1 MQRVLGTLIR
11 HHSVVRGMVTLL
23 RDGELHAEAVEGFE
37 DRARN
42 TQIKVGE
49 GITGKVVESGKPIV
63 VPRVSK
69 EPAFLNLASRR
80 PDHLKQELSFICVPI
95 VLNRQPVGALGVD
108 LRFKPERDYDSSVKF
123 LGVVSSMIA
132 QALNVQR
139 MVEEERRRL
148 LDENTHLRQELRERY
163 DFSNIIGTSGPTRQM
178 YEQVAQVAQTNTT
191 VLIRGESGTGKELI
205 AHAIHYNSLRAKKP
219 FIKVSCAALP
229 DTLIESEL
237 FGYEK
242 GAFTGAAA
250 RKKGRFEMAE
260 GGTLFLDEIGD
271 VNLGTQVKLLR
282 VLQEREFERVGGTE
296 TVKANVRLIAATNKD
311 MEKAIAEGTFREDL
325 YYRLNVF
332 TIFVPPLRE
341 RKADLLLLADHF
353 LDKFSREHNKV
364 IKRIS
369 TPAIDMLTAYHWPG
383 NVRELENALERAV
396 LVCDGAVVHGH
407 HLPPSLQ
414 TADSSGTVTRV
425 SLKDAVAAYERD
437 LILDA
442 LKTTRGNRAKAAR
455 LLDTTERILNY
466 KVQGY
471 GIDVRRFKS
480 SEVGPPCRPATARRP
495 RPPGISSGNIAAVT
509 RHAALGRGRMR
520 RGRDRGAARAAARR
534 GRRSPRSCCC
544 RRRRRASR
552 PARRRRRLRHAHP
565 ARPEHRRLE
574 AGRRPPRRG
583 VRVHRHHAAAAG
595 AGSSSWRRSSRRCR
609 SPARRAEGAL
619 AGPAAAHARS
629 RRTPPLP
636 APRSRC
642 ARRSAPTPSCPR
654 RCRHRRAPPPPA
666 ARRHRRRRPAAP
678 APLRRF
684 YIAVAFSDRGRPG
697 PPSVPVELPLTAVPD
712 APFGLEVE
720 YTADDVTVSWE
731 PAGGLLGFLLDNR
744 AAARDAVRGRTRRRS
759 ADPAALPPGPTR
771 YHVYRDAGAGSAG
784 AAAADAARARRHG
797 RGAAAAHAR
806 AGRRVDIH
814 RCGRVRSRAVL

>member
-1 MQRVLGTLIR
+1 MPAARSGPDSSTAARDARRLSTLLEVSQALSGTLNLKAAMQRVLQTLIR

-23 RDGELHAEAVEGFE
+23 REGELQVEAVEGFE
-37 DRARN
+37 DRARSIR
-42 TQIKVGE
+42 IKLGD

-69 EPAFLNLASRR
+69 EPTFLNLAPRR
-80 PDHLKQELSFICVPI
+80 LDHQKQELTFICVPI
-95 VLNRQPVGALGVD
+95 MLNRQAVGALAVD
-108 LRFKPERDYDSSVKF
+108 LRFKAERDYDSSVKF
-123 LGVVSSMIA
+123 FGIASSMIG

-219 FIKVSCAALP
+219 FVKVSCAALP

-242 GAFTGAAA
+242 GAFTGAAT

-271 VNLGTQVKLLR
+271 INLSTQVKLLR
-282 VLQEREFERVGGTE
+282 VLQEREFERLGGTE
-296 TVKANVRLIAATNKD
+296 TVKVNVRMIAATNKD
-311 MEKAIAEGTFREDL
+311 MEKAIHEGTFREDL

-353 LDKFSREHNKV
+353 LEKFSREHGKV

-396 LVCDGAVVHGH
+396 LVCDGAVIHGH

-466 KVQGY
+466 KVRGY

-480 SEVGPPCRPATARRP
+480 PEFGRRA
-495 RPPGISSGNIAAVT
+495 GE
-509 RHAALGRGRMR
+509 
-520 RGRDRGAARAAARR
+520 RAAAGDMREQ
-534 GRRSPRSCCC
+534 
-544 RRRRRASR
+544 AS
-552 PARRRRRLRHAHP
+552 A
-565 ARPEHRRLE
+565 
-574 AGRRPPRRG
+574 
-583 VRVHRHHAAAAG
+583 
-595 AGSSSWRRSSRRCR
+595 S
-609 SPARRAEGAL
+609 
-619 AGPAAAHARS
+619 
-629 RRTPPLP
+629 
-636 APRSRC
+636 
-642 ARRSAPTPSCPR
+642 
-654 RCRHRRAPPPPA
+654 
-666 ARRHRRRRPAAP
+666 
-678 APLRRF
+678 
-684 YIAVAFSDRGRPG
+684 
-697 PPSVPVELPLTAVPD
+697 
-712 APFGLEVE
+712 
-720 YTADDVTVSWE
+720 
-731 PAGGLLGFLLDNR
+731 
-744 AAARDAVRGRTRRRS
+744 
-759 ADPAALPPGPTR
+759 
-771 YHVYRDAGAGSAG
+771 
-784 AAAADAARARRHG
+784 
-797 RGAAAAHAR
+797 
-806 AGRRVDIH
+806 
-814 RCGRVRSRAVL
+814 